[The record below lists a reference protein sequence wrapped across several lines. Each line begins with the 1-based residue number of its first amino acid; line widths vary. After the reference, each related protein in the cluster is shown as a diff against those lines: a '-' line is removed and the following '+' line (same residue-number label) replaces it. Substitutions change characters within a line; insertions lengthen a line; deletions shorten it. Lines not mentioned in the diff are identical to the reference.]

1 MFRSATDHHQGAH
14 LFLVKIT
21 ELKMWVFIRDDV
33 VMRQHNIQCIYVVSG
48 VVGHACLAPPDTTY
62 KQNMLCCCITT

>member
-21 ELKMWVFIRDDV
+21 ELKMCVFIRGDV
-33 VMRQHNIQCIYVVSG
+33 VMWQHDMLCFNVVSG
-48 VVGHACLAPPDTTY
+48 VERYAGSAP
-62 KQNMLCCCITT
+62 